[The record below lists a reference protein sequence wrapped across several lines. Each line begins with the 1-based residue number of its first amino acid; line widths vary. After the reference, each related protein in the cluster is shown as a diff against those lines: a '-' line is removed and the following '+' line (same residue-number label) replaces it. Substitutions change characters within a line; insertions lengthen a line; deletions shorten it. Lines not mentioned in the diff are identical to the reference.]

1 MRFEIRHETE
11 YQYSHAVFLEPHLLR
26 IRPRSDASQRLIEF
40 DLEISP
46 EPTGCAHL
54 VDLDGNATMRPWFSG
69 HHDHL
74 RFVSHSIV
82 ETLRDQP
89 FAYLLDAEADSL
101 PVQYEQIQL
110 QLAPYLRHDAGP
122 AVTDLAA
129 QILSA
134 SESKPATFARLLNQ
148 RIHDLC
154 PTETRLEGDPLTPAQ
169 TLGRGRGACRDVS
182 VLFMEVCRVAGLAA
196 RFTSGYVAGSAD
208 QERFLHA
215 WAEVYL
221 PGAGWRGYDPSLG
234 LVVADRHVA
243 LASGPGSMDAR
254 PFVGRFRG
262 SNVEAQ
268 MSVQLQIST
277 DVSA

>member
-196 RFTSGYVAGSAD
+196 RFTSGYVAGSA
-208 QERFLHA
+208 
-215 WAEVYL
+215 
-221 PGAGWRGYDPSLG
+221 
-234 LVVADRHVA
+234 
-243 LASGPGSMDAR
+243 
-254 PFVGRFRG
+254 
-262 SNVEAQ
+262 
-268 MSVQLQIST
+268 
-277 DVSA
+277 